1 MTRKEIRVGVVGV
14 GNCCS
19 ALVQG
24 LTYYR
29 KAGKGGISE
38 GLTFVNVG
46 GYLPGDIKIV
56 TAFDVDRR
64 KVGRDL
70 GEAIFAEPNSCIRV
84 CDVGVLG
91 TKVLKGPVLDG
102 VAPDMR
108 DHVLVDDS
116 AAVDVAA
123 TLRDAEAEVL
133 VNLLPVGAKKASRLY
148 ANEALKAHCAYVNC
162 TPAQIATDK
171 ALATKFSRARSPL
184 VGDDLMSQI
193 GGTVFHKSLLEF
205 LHRRG
210 VKVKNSY
217 QLDVGGGTE
226 SRATIEESK
235 KMLKQKIKT
244 SLIRSA
250 LPYKFEVVSGTTDY
264 VEFLGNQRVSY
275 YWLSGG
281 YFLGAPILLDIYLRT
296 MDGPNSG
303 AVIFD
308 VVRACKLALE
318 RKIGGPLNSICVYGF
333 KNPPEKVSLDQAKQ
347 RFIEFVEGKKEK

>member
-29 KAGKGGISE
+29 NVGKGGVSE

-46 GYLPGDIKIV
+46 GYLPGDIKVV

-84 CDVGVLG
+84 CDVGFLG
-91 TKVLKGPVLDG
+91 IKVLKGPVSDG
-102 VAPDMR
+102 VSQDMR
-108 DHVLVDDS
+108 DYILVDDS

-133 VNLLPVGAKKASRLY
+133 VNLLPVGARKASQLY
-148 ANEALKAHCAYVNC
+148 ANEALKVHCAYVNC

-171 ALATKFSRARSPL
+171 AFANKFNRAKLPL

-193 GGTVFHKSLLEF
+193 GGTIFHKSLLEL
-205 LHRRG
+205 LHHRG
-210 VKVKNSY
+210 VRVKKSY

-244 SLIRSA
+244 SSIQST
-250 LPYKFEVVSGTTDY
+250 LPYKFEIVSGTTDY
-264 VEFLGNQRVSY
+264 VEFLSNQRVSY

-303 AVIFD
+303 AIILDVI
-308 VVRACKLALE
+308 RACKLALE
-318 RKIGGPLNSICVYGF
+318 RRIGGSLNSVCAYGF
-333 KNPPEKVSLDQAKQ
+333 KNPPEEVSLDNTKQ
-347 RFIEFVEGKKEK
+347 RFAEFVEGKRKR